1 MKYTIKQ
8 FQKEFPDDGTC
19 LAYIFDLKYGGLTKC
34 PWCGKTKSFY
44 KVKNRKCY
52 ACAFCAY
59 QISPTANT
67 IFHKSST
74 KLTLWFYAIY
84 LASQSKNGVSA
95 KELERQL
102 GVTYKC
108 AWRIASKIRELMS
121 PKTNDRQLDGIVEA
135 DETYIGGVKEIKP
148 GTDGIRK
155 SQYENK
161 TPVVGLVERKGD
173 VRAKVTSDTSVS
185 TVQPL
190 IRKNVS
196 LNALLVT
203 DEASSYKTIKRHGY
217 SHMSVNHGKKEFVK
231 GKIHTNTIEGFWSQM
246 KRSIDGTYHFVSPK
260 YLQKYVDEF
269 AFRYNHRSYPMF
281 DVLLQQI
288 YR

>member
-1 MKYTIKQ
+1 MRYTIKN
-8 FQKEFPDDGTC
+8 FQKEFPDDETC
-19 LAYIFDLKYGGLTKC
+19 LLYIFDLKYGGLLKC
-34 PWCGKTKSFY
+34 PWCGKPKSFY

-67 IFHKSST
+67 IFHKSPT

-108 AWRIASKIRELMS
+108 AWRIARKIRELMAPNS
-121 PKTNDRQLDGIVEA
+121 ADTGKQLTGIVEA
-135 DETYIGGVKEIKP
+135 DETYIGGVKRQTRATP
-148 GTDGIRK
+148 H
-155 SQYENK
+155 SNQYENK
-161 TPVVGLVERKGD
+161 TPVVGAVERKGN
-173 VRAKVTSDTSVS
+173 VKAKVTTDTSVS

-203 DEASSYKTIKRHGY
+203 DEASPYWTIKKHGY
-217 SHMSVNHGKKEFVK
+217 SHRTVNHSQKEYVR

-260 YLQKYVDEF
+260 YLQHYVDEF

-281 DVLLQQI
+281 EALLQRLCQ
-288 YR
+288 

>member
-1 MKYTIKQ
+1 MNRYTIKN
-8 FQKEFPDDGTC
+8 FQEEFPDDDTC
-19 LAYIFDLKYGGLTKC
+19 LAYIFDLRYGGLVKC
-34 PWCGKTKSFY
+34 PWCKKPKQFY
-44 KVKNRKCY
+44 KVKKRMCY

-59 QISPTANT
+59 QISPTAGT
-67 IFHKSST
+67 IFHKSPT

-84 LASQSKNGVSA
+84 LASQSKNGISA

-108 AWRIASKIRELMS
+108 AWRIAKKIRELMAPNS
-121 PKTNDRQLDGIVEA
+121 TNKDQLLDGIVEA
-135 DETYIGGVKEIKP
+135 DETYIGGVQSGK
-148 GTDGIRK
+148 GN
-155 SQYENK
+155 QYDNK
-161 TPVVGLVERKGD
+161 TPVVGAAERKGS
-173 VRAKVTSDTSVS
+173 VKAKVTSDTAAS

-203 DEASSYKTIKRHGY
+203 DEASPYWTIKKHGY
-217 SHMSVNHGKKEFVK
+217 SHTTVNHSRKEFAR
-231 GKIHTNTIEGFWSQM
+231 GKIHTNTIEGFWSQL

-260 YLQKYVDEF
+260 YLQHYVDEF
-269 AFRYNHRSYPMF
+269 AFRYNHRHYPMF
-281 DVLLQQI
+281 ETLLRQI